1 MGAVPLPTKV
11 VKVTVRS
18 GWKGSWDHVH
28 TTSATVRS
36 GVVAELVS
44 RIGEERVGFPDVHR
58 GSPYAPTS
66 VFFRAICIAASV
78 APSAAYAVE
87 RCSRSC
93 ELDNTL
99 ALASDSITP
108 ITRPKNIRNARARI
122 SAWPF
127 SSRALMRFSS

>member
-28 TTSATVRS
+28 TTLATVAS

-44 RIGEERVGFPDVHR
+44 RIGEREWWGSDVHR

-66 VFFRAICIAASV
+66 VFFRAIWIAASV
-78 APSAAYAVE
+78 APSAA
-87 RCSRSC
+87 
-93 ELDNTL
+93 
-99 ALASDSITP
+99 
-108 ITRPKNIRNARARI
+108 
-122 SAWPF
+122 
-127 SSRALMRFSS
+127 